1 MTQHQKNFIDHP
13 TRLGLQTKYGNTN
26 NSSSTALLGCVCSTR
41 TNRGTRALNLA
52 FNPKQKMNEIALT
65 ALVGIIGIFVAYRQG
80 QLSIL
85 DEWEQYKKKRE
96 EREIR
101 WREFEEEE

>member
-1 MTQHQKNFIDHP
+1 
-13 TRLGLQTKYGNTN
+13 
-26 NSSSTALLGCVCSTR
+26 
-41 TNRGTRALNLA
+41 
-52 FNPKQKMNEIALT
+52 MNEIALT
-65 ALVGIIGIFVAYRQG
+65 ALVGIIGIFIAYRQG

-96 EREIR
+96 ERKLR

>member
-1 MTQHQKNFIDHP
+1 
-13 TRLGLQTKYGNTN
+13 
-26 NSSSTALLGCVCSTR
+26 LLGCVCSTR
-41 TNRGTRALNLA
+41 TNRGTCIFNLA

-101 WREFEEEE
+101 WREFEEED